1 MKKQFINGIAGILAA
16 IITILSVFSVNAAV
30 SEDEDKQYVRWLNLF
45 PAE

>member
-30 SEDEDKQYVRWLNLF
+30 SEDEYKQYVRWLNLF